1 MKDLPIL
8 NMEASSFKRCLAHGK
23 AVALSITVDIETYL
37 AHFEANGLTRK
48 ATPAEGNT
56 WLSVING
63 RNPAY
68 GEEMRGIAE
77 GARFV
82 PFDTGLGRPHRQK
95 NTP

>member
-8 NMEASSFKRCLAHGK
+8 NMEALSLKRCLAHGK

-37 AHFEANGLTRK
+37 AHFEASGLTRNVDR
-48 ATPAEGNT
+48 AEGNT
-56 WLSVING
+56 WISVNNG

-77 GARFV
+77 GAGFA
-82 PFDTGLGRPHRQK
+82 PFDTGFDRPHRRN